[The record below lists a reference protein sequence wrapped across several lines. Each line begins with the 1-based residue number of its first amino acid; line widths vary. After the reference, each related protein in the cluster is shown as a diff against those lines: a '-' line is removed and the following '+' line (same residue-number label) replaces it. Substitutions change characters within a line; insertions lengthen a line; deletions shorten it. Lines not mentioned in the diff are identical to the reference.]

1 MASASPARDYDDQDE
16 DEPSSSPSDL
26 QDLTPAINC
35 EVAGENGM
43 YGQFTWTVAL
53 PAAPA
58 DKDSLADISKIRQ
71 FRLIVRDSL
80 QSIVLACSR
89 VHVHTVSRIICS
101 HEERFHLSGLFCAL
115 LAPRYTMLFVCCV
128 VSQTLPLIIVFASVK
143 SRFYLSLI
151 CIVVCVLCGS
161 DVFEVGGYEWKLE
174 MYPYGDSQS
183 DKTLSVFLCAV
194 DRKQLPGWS
203 QTAHYQIA
211 VVGFPYPV
219 VFQHVERKVR

>member
-80 QSIVLACSR
+80 CSSVLACSR

-101 HEERFHLSGLFCAL
+101 HREHFHCLICAL

-128 VSQTLPLIIVFASVK
+128 VSQTLPRIIVFTSVK
-143 SRFYLSLI
+143 SQFYL
-151 CIVVCVLCGS
+151 
-161 DVFEVGGYEWKLE
+161 
-174 MYPYGDSQS
+174 
-183 DKTLSVFLCAV
+183 A
-194 DRKQLPGWS
+194 
-203 QTAHYQIA
+203 
-211 VVGFPYPV
+211 
-219 VFQHVERKVR
+219 